1 MPEGPNGER
10 CPADSVGVSVM
21 IEKIVTGTIS
31 DNRKSGRVQSGKA
44 GAEACASSLSI
55 DREALDCP
63 KSHKVR
69 DEINNGSY

>member
-44 GAEACASSLSI
+44 GAEARASSLSNEERSLI
-55 DREALDCP
+55 VQKAT
-63 KSHKVR
+63 
-69 DEINNGSY
+69 